1 MGKNVLIVDDSMFM
15 RTMINDALVGA
26 GYNVVGQAGDG
37 ETAIEMALELEPD
50 IITLDNILPD
60 MIGLD
65 ILRILLKEE
74 ELDTKVVMISAVGQ
88 DSAINEGKS
97 LGAKDY
103 IVKPFTS
110 DDLVEKINN
119 ACLV

>member
-1 MGKNVLIVDDSMFM
+1 MSKNVLIVDDSMFM

-37 ETAIEMALELEPD
+37 ETAIEMALELKPD

-110 DDLVEKINN
+110 DDLIEKINN